1 MSRIAAAFG
10 AAADYDTHARVQRIV
25 AERLA
30 DAIMDLPLPSA
41 PRVLE
46 IGCGTGF
53 LTRALAERGLA
64 GEWLVTDISPEMV
77 ERCRAALDERPGT
90 TFAVLDGE
98 HGTPPGAGSFDLVC
112 SSLALQWFADPAAAI
127 ARMAGWLAP
136 GGRALVTTLAAGTFA
151 EWRAAHEE
159 VGEVAATP
167 DYPDAAAL
175 AAMLPPG
182 AAPVR
187 IDRLVDAHAD
197 AAAFMRGLR
206 GIGAHRPLSERRP
219 LGPAALRRV
228 MDAFGGRVTYEVATL
243 QFGREA

>member
-1 MSRIAAAFG
+1 MNRVAEAFG
-10 AAADYDTHARVQRIV
+10 AAVGYDTHARVQRIV

-30 DAIMDLPLPSA
+30 DAIVALPLPPA

-53 LTRALAERGLA
+53 LTIALAERRLG
-64 GEWLVTDISPEMV
+64 GEWLVTDVAPAMV
-77 ERCRAALDERPGT
+77 ERCRAALGERPGV

-98 HGTPPGAGSFDLVC
+98 HGAPPGAGTYDLVC

-127 ARMAGWLAP
+127 ARIAGWLAP
-136 GGRALVTTLAAGTFA
+136 GGQAMLTTLAAGTFD
-151 EWRAAHEE
+151 EWRAAHDA

-167 DYPDAAAL
+167 DYPDAATL

-182 AAPVR
+182 SPPVR
-187 IDRLVDAHAD
+187 ITPLVDAHAD
-197 AAAFMRGLR
+197 AASFLRGLR
-206 GIGAHRPLSERRP
+206 AIGAHRPLGDRPP

-243 QFGREA
+243 QFGRFA

>member
-10 AAADYDTHARVQRIV
+10 AAADYDAHARVQRIV

-30 DAIMDLPLPSA
+30 DAIMDLPLPPA

-53 LTRALAERGLA
+53 LTRALAARGLA

-77 ERCRAALDERPGT
+77 ERCRAALGGRPDT
-90 TFAVLDGE
+90 MFAVLDGE

-112 SSLALQWFADPAAAI
+112 SSLALQWFADPAAGI
-127 ARMAGWLAP
+127 ARIASWLAP
-136 GGRALVTTLAAGTFA
+136 GGQALLTTLAAGTFA
-151 EWRAAHEE
+151 EWRTAHAAM
-159 VGEVAATP
+159 GEIAGTP
-167 DYPDAAAL
+167 DWPDADTI
-175 AAMLPPG
+175 AAMLPAG

-187 IDRLVDAHAD
+187 IDRLVDAHTD
-197 AAAFMRGLR
+197 AAAFLRGLR
-206 GIGAHRPLSERRP
+206 GIGAHRTLSNRRP

-243 QFGREA
+243 QFGRES

>member
-10 AAADYDTHARVQRIV
+10 AASDYDAHARVQRIV
-25 AERLA
+25 AGRLA
-30 DAIMDLPLPSA
+30 DAIMALPLPPA
-41 PRVLE
+41 PRMLE

-64 GEWLVTDISPEMV
+64 GDWLVTDIAPLMV
-77 ERCRAALDERPGT
+77 ERCRSALGERPGLR
-90 TFAVLDGE
+90 FAVLDGE
-98 HGTPPGAGSFDLVC
+98 HGTPPDAGQFDLVC
-112 SSLALQWFADPAAAI
+112 SSLAMQWFADPAAAI
-127 ARMAGWLAP
+127 ARIASWLTP
-136 GGRALVTTLAAGTFA
+136 RGHALVTTLAAGTFA
-151 EWRAAHEE
+151 EWRAAHEA

-167 DYPDAAAL
+167 DYPDAATL
-175 AAMLPPG
+175 AAMLPTGSP
-182 AAPVR
+182 PVR

-197 AAAFMRGLR
+197 AVAFMRGLR
-206 GIGAHRPLSERRP
+206 GIGAHRPLSGRRP